1 MNDASGGA
9 AAFLVR
15 ELARVRAH
23 HDERAAN
30 PALHRALAH
39 LSAWQSR
46 RLRHTYADLERAPR
60 YAEAMRFFETD
71 LYGGADFA
79 RRDAD
84 LARVVPAMR
93 RLLPE
98 NVIGTVG
105 VAVELNAISQDL
117 DRAMVDAL
125 ANCAGG
131 FTVADYCAAY
141 RGVGR
146 FDARRRQIVLIG
158 EVGIALDRYVRK
170 PMIRGALA
178 LMRKPARVAGLV
190 ALQDFLERG
199 FAAFERMGGAAEFL
213 ATIQSRETLIHEA
226 IASGAS
232 APFPEPA

>member
-30 PALHRALAH
+30 PVLHRALAH

-46 RLRHTYADLERAPR
+46 RLHGTYADLERAPR

-71 LYGGADFA
+71 LYGGTDFA
-79 RRDAD
+79 QRDAD

-98 NVIGTVG
+98 NVIGTVAI
-105 VAVELNAISQDL
+105 AVELNAISQDL
-117 DRAMVDAL
+117 DRAMVDGL
-125 ANCAGG
+125 ANRAET
-131 FTVADYCAAY
+131 FTVTDYCAAY

-146 FDARRRQIVLIG
+146 FDARRRQIALIG

-178 LMRKPARVAGLV
+178 LMRKPARVAGLA